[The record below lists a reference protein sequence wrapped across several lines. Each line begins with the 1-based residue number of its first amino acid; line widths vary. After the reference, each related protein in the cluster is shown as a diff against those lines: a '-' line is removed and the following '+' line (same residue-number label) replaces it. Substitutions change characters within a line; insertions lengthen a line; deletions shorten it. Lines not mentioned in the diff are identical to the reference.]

1 MPPVNFHKVQ
11 VYIMLDISVICV
23 GKLKER
29 FYTDAA
35 AEYTKRLGA
44 YCKIAVIELSEA
56 KRPSSPSDKDT
67 AIAMEKEADAII
79 AAIPKGANIVAMCV
93 EGRELS
99 SPELAERLDAFAASG
114 TSKLAFIIGG
124 SDGLSDR
131 VKSLAG
137 LKLSMSRMTFPHHLA
152 RVMLLEQIYRAL
164 NISSG
169 GKYHK

>member
-1 MPPVNFHKVQ
+1 
-11 VYIMLDISVICV
+11 MLDISIICV

-35 AEYTKRLGA
+35 SEYIKRLGA
-44 YCKIAVIELSEA
+44 YCRINIIELSEV
-56 KRPSSPSDKDT
+56 KRPSSPSERETDT
-67 AIAMEKEADAII
+67 ALLKEADLILG
-79 AAIPKGANIVAMCV
+79 AIPKGANIVAMCV

-99 SPELAERLDAFAASG
+99 SPELAERLNSFAVSG
-114 TSKLAFIIGG
+114 TSKLCFIIGG
-124 SDGLSDR
+124 SDGLHDKIKATAS
-131 VKSLAG
+131 

-152 RVMLLEQIYRAL
+152 RVMLLEQIYRAF